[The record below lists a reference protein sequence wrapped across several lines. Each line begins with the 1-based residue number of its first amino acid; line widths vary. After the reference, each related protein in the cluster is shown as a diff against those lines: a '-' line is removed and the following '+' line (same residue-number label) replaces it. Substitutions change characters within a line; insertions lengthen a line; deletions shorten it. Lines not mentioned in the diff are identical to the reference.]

1 MATVQRRPSA
11 PAPRG
16 APCPPGLPFCWGAT
30 AAEVADDYP
39 CAGLAPAPYRS
50 IWRAVDV
57 AAPAAVTW
65 RWLRQVKVA
74 PYSYDWIDNLGRRSP
89 RTLTA
94 GLADIAVG
102 DELMVFRV
110 VAAEPGRE
118 FTGVMTPRAERLFG
132 QISGTYRVTPVDDE
146 RSRLVVRLDI
156 SVRGLADRLRALP
169 LAWGDLVMM
178 RKQLLTLKHLAE
190 TSPTMARHDGESR

>member
-1 MATVQRRPSA
+1 
-11 PAPRG
+11 
-16 APCPPGLPFCWGAT
+16 
-30 AAEVADDYP
+30 
-39 CAGLAPAPYRS
+39 
-50 IWRAVDV
+50 
-57 AAPAAVTW
+57 VTW

-132 QISGTYRVTPVDDE
+132 QISGTYRVTPVDDAAA
-146 RSRLVVRLDI
+146 S
-156 SVRGLADRLRALP
+156 SSGSTSASAAHDRCGHCRWLS
-169 LAWGDLVMM
+169 DLM
-178 RKQLLTLKHLAE
+178 RKQLLTKHLAE
-190 TSPTMARHDGESR
+190 IRRRWHAHARRTTAPTQRPSATAR